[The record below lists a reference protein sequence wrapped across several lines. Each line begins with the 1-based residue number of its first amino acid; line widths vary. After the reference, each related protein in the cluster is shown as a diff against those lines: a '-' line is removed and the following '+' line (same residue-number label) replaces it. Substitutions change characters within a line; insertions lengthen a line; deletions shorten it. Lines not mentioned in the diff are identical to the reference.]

1 MDMSP
6 THFHLLLNHFPTIG
20 FIIALT
26 LFVAALVANSDH
38 LKQASLAVFV
48 AVALITIPAYVT
60 GDAAAKA
67 LVESGA
73 SDISQ
78 SLIETHEGA
87 ALLSLIFMEITGAFA
102 WLALWNF
109 RRTTRLATSSA
120 AVVLV
125 FAVVT
130 LGLVSR
136 AANIGG
142 EIRHPEIRAAQE
154 TTTFEGNVARRVA
167 AFVRDTPWAWPAF
180 EALHFVGLS
189 LLIGTVLLVDL
200 RMLGMMKMVSLGAV
214 DRLLPW
220 GMLGFAI
227 NVATGML
234 FFLGADYSTNVPF
247 YWKLVFIVIAGLNT
261 LYFTFDK
268 AWAMAPGDD
277 APALSKFV
285 AATALCLWVGV
296 MYWGSMLPFLGN
308 AF

>member
-1 MDMSP
+1 MDLSP

-20 FIIALT
+20 FIIGLG
-26 LFVAALVANSDH
+26 LFVASLFANSAH
-38 LKQASLAVFV
+38 LKQASLAIFV
-48 AVALITIPAYVT
+48 AIALLTIPTYVT

-67 LVESGA
+67 LEGSEGVSKT
-73 SDISQ
+73 
-78 SLIETHEGA
+78 LIETHEGA
-87 ALLSLIFMEITGAFA
+87 ALLSLLFMEITGAFA

-109 RRTTRLATSSA
+109 RRTTRLSNGAA

-125 FAVVT
+125 FSLIT

-154 TTTFEGNVARRVA
+154 TTTMEGNVARRVG

-180 EALHFVGLS
+180 ETLHFVGLS
-189 LLIGTVLLVDL
+189 LLIGTILLVDL
-200 RMLGMMKMVSLGAV
+200 RMLGLMKMVSLGAV

-220 GMLGFAI
+220 GMLGFGI
-227 NVATGML
+227 NVITGML
-234 FFLGADYSTNVPF
+234 FFLGADYTKNVAF
-247 YWKLVFIVIAGLNT
+247 YWKLVFVVLAGLNT

-268 AWAMAPGDD
+268 AWAMAPGED
-277 APALSKFV
+277 APPLSKLV
-285 AATALCLWVGV
+285 AATALFFWVGV
-296 MYWGSMLPFLGN
+296 MYWGSMLPFIGN